1 MSSTKMSRKRVGIV
15 GYGYVG
21 KVFERF
27 FKTNF
32 DVVIYDIAYPEYQD
46 LEKINECDL
55 AVFCLPTISNPD
67 GSCDTSIVEKMA
79 ELVKTPLILI
89 KSAIVPGTT
98 DRINTKIGNRACVSP
113 EYAGEGSYFTPFW
126 KYPSPTDSTSHGF
139 FILGGPEP
147 AATAITEFV
156 LKVMGPDTKVLKMSA
171 VEAEITK
178 YIENSWGATKVTFA
192 NEFYEIC
199 NAFGADFQKVR
210 EGWVA
215 DPRVERM
222 HTMVL
227 SDKRGFGGK
236 CFPKD
241 VAAIL
246 HASSVAGYRPK
257 LLEQVLHSNEEF
269 IQKNI

>member
-1 MSSTKMSRKRVGIV
+1 MGVKKVGIV

-27 FKTNF
+27 FKTSF
-32 DVVIYDIAYPEYQD
+32 EVEIYDPAYPEYSN
-46 LEKINECDL
+46 LSKINECEL
-55 AVFCLPTISNPD
+55 AVFCLPTISRED
-67 GSCDTSIVEKMA
+67 GSCDTSVVEKMA
-79 ELVKTPLILI
+79 KEVSCPLVLI
-89 KSAIVPGTT
+89 KSAVVPGTT
-98 DRINTKIGNRACVSP
+98 DKLNAQYGLRFAVSP
-113 EYAGEGSYFTPFW
+113 EYAGEGKYFTPFW
-126 KYPSPTDSTSHGF
+126 KYPDPTDSTSHGF
-139 FILGGPEP
+139 FVVGGPEL
-147 AATAITEFV
+147 ATGRITEYI
-156 LKVMGPDTKVLKMSA
+156 LKVMGPDTKVHKMSA

-199 NAFGADFQKVR
+199 KAYGADFQKVR
-210 EGWVA
+210 EGWTA

-246 HASSVAGYRPK
+246 HAAAQKGYK
-257 LLEQVLHSNEEF
+257 AELLRQVLHSNEEF
-269 IQKNI
+269 IKKNV